1 MTPHSPAPPGHD
13 TTPGGSNHRTDRSRL
28 RRRLRLLWLL
38 LALLLGLSLIWAH
51 GDGREA
57 LQAQTLLP
65 RLQALGQALGP
76 LGVIGVMTMAL
87 VLAVPLMLM
96 TVLALAALG
105 PALGMTCT
113 LTAGVLASGLSHSI
127 GHGLGHAALR
137 ELAGPRLQAI
147 SQALAARGLMA
158 VILIR
163 WLPIAPFALVNMVAG
178 ASHIRLRDMLL
189 GTLLGMLPATLVLAF
204 FMDALI
210 QAWHE
215 ANAADGA
222 RLLGALLVLAV
233 AAGLLRRWMRRRR
246 PER

>member
-1 MTPHSPAPPGHD
+1 MTPRSPAPPQHASAQ
-13 TTPGGSNHRTDRSRL
+13 GGSSPPPDQARL
-28 RRRLRLLWLL
+28 RRRLRLFCLL
-38 LALLLGLSLIWAH
+38 LAVLLGLSLIWAH
-51 GDGREA
+51 GEGRNS

-65 RLQALGQALGP
+65 RLQALGEALGP
-76 LGVIGVMTMAL
+76 VGVTAVLTLAL

-105 PALGMTCT
+105 PTLGMACT
-113 LTAGVLASGLSHSI
+113 LAAGVMAAGISHSI

-147 SQALAARGLMA
+147 SQALADRGLWA

-189 GTLLGMLPATLVLAF
+189 GTLLGMLPATLALAF

-210 QAWHE
+210 QAWQQ
-215 ANAADGA
+215 ADASDAAG
-222 RLLGALLVLAV
+222 LLGALLLILL
-233 AAGLLRRWMRRRR
+233 AAGLLKRRLRRRR
-246 PER
+246 LDR